1 MVSVDEAVC
10 ADEEQV
16 LIHLQDG
23 FYVETAAQKPILL
36 KNRKAC
42 AVLAYLAL
50 TPTGSETRERLAGL
64 LWSDRSEEQAR
75 ASLRQCVKQLKEA
88 LEAACPGL
96 LCADRQSLRL
106 VKDRV
111 DVDLAVISQRIESRE
126 LDASFGGETLR
137 PDQILYGFE
146 ALDEAFTAWLHV
158 VREQWAMRLT
168 DSLQAI
174 LRSPN
179 TAPAVRRLAAESILK
194 MDKSHEEAQR
204 LLIAHYASEGNIGAA
219 LRQYNELWDLL
230 DKDFDMEP
238 AEETQRLIAE
248 VKSGSFAAAQTPAA
262 TPAAAQTPAP
272 TRTATLAPYSPVIGV
287 QCFLRR
293 EGHNDLD
300 YLLEGFRR
308 ELIACL
314 VRFRE
319 WIVVEG
325 DAVDESHGRQAPLTP
340 SDYQLEGL
348 FFESPAAVRL
358 VLILKETSTSR
369 YIWSESFDLEVK
381 TWFAACQEIVR
392 RIALSMNIYLSA
404 ERLSQSVGEPNIT
417 TEAYD
422 AWLRGQDLLA
432 TWNDES
438 ELQAETIFRDIV
450 AEMPDFA
457 PAYSS
462 LASIYNVR
470 HLVFPGVRR
479 SNSLAEEAIR
489 YAQKSVLLDPL
500 DTRSQLALAWSCLMR
515 GRFDQAELHYDL
527 AYELNRNNPATLI
540 SCAQGWAFCGR
551 YERAA
556 GTAAQAEDLNPMMPA
571 YHRGYLVG
579 IHFLCGNYEASVRA
593 AELAQDRITNLPG
606 WQAAALA
613 LLGRQRQ
620 AEAAATHFLDLVRA
634 HWCGKTQCQN
644 SEIVRWFLHS
654 FPIKEAAARSRL
666 QEGLHKAGLPT
677 PKAG

>member
-1 MVSVDEAVC
+1 M
-10 ADEEQV
+10 
-16 LIHLQDG
+16 
-23 FYVETAAQKPILL
+23 
-36 KNRKAC
+36 
-42 AVLAYLAL
+42 LAYLAL

-111 DVDLAVISQRIESRE
+111 DVDLAVISQRIASRE

-262 TPAAAQTPAP
+262 TPAAAPTPAP

-287 QCFLRR
+287 QRFLRSDTN
-293 EGHNDLD
+293 GDPG
-300 YLLEGFRR
+300 YALEGFRR
-308 ELIACL
+308 ELIARL

-319 WIVVEG
+319 WIIVEG
-325 DAVDESHGRQAPLTP
+325 DMVGPRGAHARLAP

-348 FFESPAAVRL
+348 FFESNEKVRL
-358 VLILKETSTSR
+358 VITLKETTTGR
-369 YIWSESFDLEVK
+369 YIWSESFDLESK
-381 TWFAACQEIVR
+381 AWFAAYQEIVR
-392 RIALSMNIYLSA
+392 RVALALNVYLSA
-404 ERLSQSVGEPNIT
+404 EILSQRISEPKIT
-417 TEAYD
+417 DEAYD
-422 AWLRGQDLLA
+422 AWLRGHELIQRWEPDAELEA
-432 TWNDES
+432 ES
-438 ELQAETIFRDIV
+438 IFRKII
-450 AEMPDFA
+450 AQTPDFA

-462 LASIYNVR
+462 LAQIYNTR
-470 HLVFPGVRR
+470 HIVFPGIFR
-479 SNSLAEEAIR
+479 SAAHELEALSFARQAVAI
-489 YAQKSVLLDPL
+489 DPL
-500 DTRSQLALAWSCLMR
+500 DTRAQLCLAWSNAMR
-515 GRFDQAELHYDL
+515 GRFDQAEIYYNL
-527 AYELNRNNPATLI
+527 AYELNQSNPATLI
-540 SCAQGWAFCGR
+540 SCAQGWAFCGH
-551 YERAA
+551 YPRAA
-556 GTAAQAEDLNPMMPA
+556 ETAAQAEDLNPMMPA
-571 YHRGYLVG
+571 YHWGYLVG

-593 AELAQDRITNLPG
+593 AGLAQDRISNLPG
-606 WQAAALA
+606 WSAAALA
-613 LLGRQRQ
+613 HLGRQQQ
-620 AEAAATHFLDLVRA
+620 AEKTAAYFLDFVRQR
-634 HWCGKTQCQN
+634 WRSKDPC
-644 SEIVRWFLHS
+644 SDEEIARWFLHS

-666 QEGLHKAGLPT
+666 QEGLRKAGLP
-677 PKAG
+677 A

>member
-111 DVDLAVISQRIESRE
+111 DVDLAVISQRIASRE

-262 TPAAAQTPAP
+262 TPAAAPTPAP

-287 QCFLRR
+287 QRFLRSDTN
-293 EGHNDLD
+293 GDPG
-300 YLLEGFRR
+300 YALEGFRR
-308 ELIACL
+308 ELIARL

-319 WIVVEG
+319 WIIVEG
-325 DAVDESHGRQAPLTP
+325 DMVGPRGAHARLAP

-348 FFESPAAVRL
+348 FFESNEKVRL
-358 VLILKETSTSR
+358 VITLKETTTGR
-369 YIWSESFDLEVK
+369 YIWSESFDLESK
-381 TWFAACQEIVR
+381 AWFAAYQEIVR
-392 RIALSMNIYLSA
+392 RVALALNVYLSA
-404 ERLSQSVGEPNIT
+404 EILSQRISEPKIT
-417 TEAYD
+417 DEAYD
-422 AWLRGQDLLA
+422 AWLRGHELIQRWEPDAELEA
-432 TWNDES
+432 ES
-438 ELQAETIFRDIV
+438 IFRKII
-450 AEMPDFA
+450 AQTPDFA

-462 LASIYNVR
+462 LAQIYNTR
-470 HLVFPGVRR
+470 HIVFPGIFR
-479 SNSLAEEAIR
+479 SAAHELEALSFARQAVAI
-489 YAQKSVLLDPL
+489 DPL
-500 DTRSQLALAWSCLMR
+500 DTRAQLCLAWSNAMR
-515 GRFDQAELHYDL
+515 GRFDQAEIYYNL
-527 AYELNRNNPATLI
+527 AYELNQSNPATLI
-540 SCAQGWAFCGR
+540 SCAQGWAFCGH
-551 YERAA
+551 YPRAA
-556 GTAAQAEDLNPMMPA
+556 ETAAQAEDLNPMMPA
-571 YHRGYLVG
+571 YHWGYLVG

-593 AELAQDRITNLPG
+593 AGLAQDRISNLPG
-606 WQAAALA
+606 WSAAALA
-613 LLGRQRQ
+613 HLGRQQQ
-620 AEAAATHFLDLVRA
+620 AEKTAAYFLDFVRQR
-634 HWCGKTQCQN
+634 WRSKDPF
-644 SEIVRWFLHS
+644 SDEEIARWFLHS

-666 QEGLHKAGLPT
+666 QEGLRKAGLP
-677 PKAG
+677 A